1 MKTSLGA
8 VRGKKYAMGGVVGDM
23 DESLRNSQIPTSL
36 GLMQSEAI
44 KKNYRAAHPNTAT
57 DAGAEKAVNATKLNL
72 FEPGVSQ
79 QLRSE
84 MVAEDELGIQ
94 KFAEGGVVSPWSLKG
109 IMNTAKGALQK
120 TPEQVAKDA
129 AMAEYN
135 ARSAAER
142 AKAAAPVQNVQQ
154 PPAQGIGAY
163 VANTALQNREKA
175 AGLKAGGAIR
185 GKGTGTSDEIPIMA
199 SNGEF
204 VIKAKAVK
212 AIGLETLE
220 ALNAIADKPDE
231 KDSKAEAMRE
241 YGDGSESPVHEKA
254 EEKVEGFKCGGA
266 IRKMA
271 TGGLVDLDPAVS
283 GYGPN
288 TKEGMAA
295 RQAAHQA
302 QLASANT
309 LAANNA
315 GKGTLPVAPVA
326 APVAVDP
333 MAAHNAALAS
343 AQALAAARA
352 SGANPTVASEAAGR
366 ASYDNA
372 LEASKNA
379 GSPSYFTQQTPT
391 SQQNAVSANQ
401 AASGA
406 LRNVYGTPAQ
416 VDQLA
421 APQGT
426 PAAAVQPVAPVQ
438 KPAGALPTSQPTAPA
453 PTATPVPGG
462 DIPTPAV
469 QAGPKLNGV
478 NGVNV
483 GHGATRFDVPGK
495 SPLFTNMTDA
505 AGMAS
510 NEKLVNRGAVTAQ
523 NQTAMDN
530 LTARYKAEAVGMAQ
544 AQINAEQNARESM
557 AADASNK
564 GAMAVTEAISNR
576 TADERARWDAELT
589 LSSTLAKKEEKVA
602 AQRTLDALNQK
613 ANAAAGNSAS
623 MDRTMVGDATTRRG
637 QDITAAGQAVQAGAL
652 RRTQQ
657 IAQDRFG
664 IEQSQE
670 ARAAAK
676 DALDAKQRDRLQAAF
691 DAYDKDPSEKAA
703 EKVRVLTNK
712 EKAAPPDSWGI
723 RKVTAADGS
732 VTEIP
737 YNKHTGEDRGSQQA
751 KTTTKAEYDKLPKGA
766 TYTAPDGSPR
776 IKG

>member
-1 MKTSLGA
+1 MKTARGA
-8 VRGKKYAMGGVVGDM
+8 LRKNIPGYAGG
-23 DESLRNSQIPTSL
+23 
-36 GLMQSEAI
+36 GL
-44 KKNYRAAHPNTAT
+44 
-57 DAGAEKAVNATKLNL
+57 
-72 FEPGVSQ
+72 
-79 QLRSE
+79 
-84 MVAEDELGIQ
+84 
-94 KFAEGGVVSPWSLKG
+94 VSPWSLKG
-109 IMNTAKGALQK
+109 IANTIKGATAK
-120 TPEQVAKDA
+120 TPEQIAKDTA
-129 AMAEYN
+129 LADYKAK
-135 ARSAAER
+135 SQAER
-142 AKAAAPVQNVQQ
+142 TQAAAPVQNVQQ
-154 PPAQGIGAY
+154 PPAQGIGSY

-185 GKGTGTSDEIPIMA
+185 GKGTGTSDEVPIMA

-241 YGDGSESPVHEKA
+241 YGEGSESPVHEKA

-266 IRKMA
+266 VRKMA

-426 PAAAVQPVAPVQ
+426 PAAAVQPAAPVQ
-438 KPAGALPTSQPTAPA
+438 KPAGALPASQPSAPA
-453 PTATPVPGG
+453 PTTAPVPGG
-462 DIPTPAV
+462 DIPTAPV
-469 QAGPKLNGV
+469 QSQPGVVTSADRLQSDAAINSVMGRRGSADQDLAARVERLKAGTATADDWTTPNGGGVIATSNADANIKKIAGSATGRDTV
-478 NGVNV
+478 NAAWAQR
-483 GHGATRFDVPGK
+483 GAGIQATSDGK
-495 SPLFTNMTDA
+495 GGLTLSNADGPQKMQYTDA
-505 AGMAS
+505 SGKPTNDYKATNQYAEGMQ
-510 NEKLVNRGAVTAQ
+510 NREKLLAAGAAVDQRAKDSSDLQ
-523 NQTAMDN
+523 QLA
-530 LTARYKAEAVGMAQ
+530 ARAVLEKQGLSPKRQ
-544 AQINAEQNARESM
+544 
-557 AADASNK
+557 
-564 GAMAVTEAISNR
+564 EAISQR
-576 TADERARWDAELT
+576 TADAERALR
-589 LSSTLAKKEEKVA
+589 
-602 AQRTLDALNQK
+602 
-613 ANAAAGNSAS
+613 
-623 MDRTMVGDATTRRG
+623 GDATARRA
-637 QDITAAGQAVQAGAL
+637 QEVQAGAL
-652 RRTQQ
+652 RQAQQ
-657 IAQDRFG
+657 LARDKFG

-703 EKVRVLTNK
+703 EKVRVLMGK

-723 RKVTAADGS
+723 RKVTDATGN